1 MKRMIARIIAWIV
14 PISILS
20 LMVYGAIIGNEGAQ
34 ILVSLIG
41 IAGGIIGII
50 VLIAWVAKNY

>member
-41 IAGGIIGII
+41 II